1 MKSGILKEFD
11 HILNLFLK
19 WGSIGCL
26 ITLLFFVAAGVF
38 VRFVPISSLGWA
50 DEIIEMAFA
59 WMVFLGAT
67 ALWRDRSH
75 FRVELFPEWLAGTKA
90 GRILE
95 IFLSFMAFLFLLIFT
110 YEGGIL
116 TIRATDR
123 SPILEITRTYFYLVM
138 PIAGTIMIGYT
149 IRNLWSFLRGRSSP
163 K

>member
-1 MKSGILKEFD
+1 MVCLVSLWIL
-11 HILNLFLK
+11 I
-19 WGSIGCL
+19 S
-26 ITLLFFVAAGVF
+26 AGVF
-38 VRFVPISSLGWA
+38 VRFFPITSMGWA
-50 DEIIEMAFA
+50 DEIIELGFA
-59 WMVFLGAT
+59 WMVFLGAS

-75 FRVELFPEWLAGTKA
+75 FRVELFPEWLAGTKV

-123 SPILEITRTYFYLVM
+123 SPILEITRAYFYLVM
-138 PIAGTIMIGYT
+138 PIAGAIMMGYT
-149 IRNLWSFLRGRSSP
+149 IRDLWKFFRCKSSP